1 MKLAKIILG
10 ALMVV
15 AMCSAASA
23 TLDAKVYTLCEG
35 NLSMNLTPNYHII
48 PSQGTSSPSGLFS
61 QGFTITGSGSKGLAL
76 LETVNI
82 YDETMKL
89 YDTEA
94 LSQIFTSVTSSAL
107 SYSGNPEM
115 DSTMG
120 NSYIGDSERD
130 NTIGNWSA
138 VDRNGENVT
147 VATMDTKG
155 SLLSIY
161 GKKVDIAFWNLNG
174 DNYAYLVSSF
184 DQNVTRQIISSLKI
198 N

>member
-1 MKLAKIILG
+1 
-10 ALMVV
+10 MVV
-15 AMCSAASA
+15 AICSAASA
-23 TLDAKVYTLCEG
+23 TLDTKVYTLCEG

-61 QGFTITGSGSKGLAL
+61 QGFTITGSGSKGLAM

-120 NSYIGDSERD
+120 NSYTGDSEKD

-147 VATMDTKG
+147 VVTMDTKG
-155 SLLSIY
+155 SILSIY

>member
-15 AMCSAASA
+15 AICSAASA
-23 TLDAKVYTLCEG
+23 TLDTKVYTLCEG

-61 QGFTITGSGSKGLAL
+61 QGFTITGSGSKGLAM

-120 NSYIGDSERD
+120 NSYTGDSEKD

-147 VATMDTKG
+147 VVTMDTKG
-155 SLLSIY
+155 SILSIY